1 MLFLLKRKESKFYG
15 KLILSKESLLQ
26 GYGADMNMAL
36 NVMIPK
42 PIFLNWRHMNFE
54 GGIEGW

>member
-1 MLFLLKRKESKFYG
+1 MLFLFKRKANFMEN
-15 KLILSKESLLQ
+15 LSSAKESLLQ